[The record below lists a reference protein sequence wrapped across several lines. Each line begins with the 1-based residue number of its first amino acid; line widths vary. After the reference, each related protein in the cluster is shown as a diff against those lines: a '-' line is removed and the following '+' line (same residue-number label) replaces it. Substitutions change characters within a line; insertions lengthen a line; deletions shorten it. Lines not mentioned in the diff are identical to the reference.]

1 MLDERKVNL
10 NTKMALYDQKE
21 GKEDFKVSAYYR
33 KDYASVH
40 TIYSILWMTVGY
52 ILLIVLIGFAAMD
65 SLTANMTLS
74 VIVLLTGSIIIGY
87 FLVVFIGGVAS
98 HQFYNNKHQEARS
111 RVKKYNHHLIR
122 LLKMYEKEKR

>member
-1 MLDERKVNL
+1 MLDDRKVKL
-10 NTKMALYDQKE
+10 MTKMALYEQKE

>member
-1 MLDERKVNL
+1 MLDERKVKLMTN
-10 NTKMALYDQKE
+10 MALYEQKE

>member
-1 MLDERKVNL
+1 MLDERKVKL
-10 NTKMALYDQKE
+10 MTKMALYEQKE

-33 KDYASVH
+33 KDYASLH

>member
-1 MLDERKVNL
+1 MLDERKVKL
-10 NTKMALYDQKE
+10 MTKMALYEQKE

-87 FLVVFIGGVAS
+87 LLAGWLHISFIIT
-98 HQFYNNKHQEARS
+98 N
-111 RVKKYNHHLIR
+111 IR
-122 LLKMYEKEKR
+122 KPDRELKNTIII

>member
-1 MLDERKVNL
+1 MLDKRKVKL
-10 NTKMALYDQKE
+10 MTKMALYEQKE

>member
-1 MLDERKVNL
+1 MLDERKVKL
-10 NTKMALYDQKE
+10 MTKMALYEQKE

>member
-1 MLDERKVNL
+1 MLDERKVKL
-10 NTKMALYDQKE
+10 MTKMALYEQKE

-65 SLTANMTLS
+65 YIEKIGFTDMMVQEELLVTHTMEGIAKIPHVHVLGSKAPGNHTG
-74 VIVLLTGSIIIGY
+74 IVN
-87 FLVVFIGGVAS
+87 FLVDDV
-98 HQFYNNKHQEARS
+98 HP
-111 RVKKYNHHLIR
+111 
-122 LLKMYEKEKR
+122 

>member
-1 MLDERKVNL
+1 MLDERKVKL
-10 NTKMALYDQKE
+10 MTKMALYEQKE

-98 HQFYNNKHQEARS
+98 HQFYNNKHQEAIS

>member
-1 MLDERKVNL
+1 MLDERKVKL
-10 NTKMALYDQKE
+10 MTKMALYEQKE

-87 FLVVFIGGVAS
+87 FLVSAGSTIES
-98 HQFYNNKHQEARS
+98 T
-111 RVKKYNHHLIR
+111 
-122 LLKMYEKEKR
+122 

>member
-1 MLDERKVNL
+1 MLDERKVKL
-10 NTKMALYDQKE
+10 MTKMALYEQKE
-21 GKEDFKVSAYYR
+21 GKEDFKVSA
-33 KDYASVH
+33 DYASVH

>member
-1 MLDERKVNL
+1 MLDERKVKL
-10 NTKMALYDQKE
+10 MTKMALYEQKE
-21 GKEDFKVSAYYR
+21 RKEDFKVSAYYR

>member
-1 MLDERKVNL
+1 MLDERKVKL
-10 NTKMALYDQKE
+10 MTKMALYEQKE

-33 KDYASVH
+33 RDYASVH

>member
-1 MLDERKVNL
+1 MLDERKVKL
-10 NTKMALYDQKE
+10 MTKMALYEQKE

-52 ILLIVLIGFAAMD
+52 ILLIVLIGFATMD

>member
-1 MLDERKVNL
+1 MLDERKVKL
-10 NTKMALYDQKE
+10 MTKMALYEQKE

-65 SLTANMTLS
+65 SLTANMTLA

-98 HQFYNNKHQEARS
+98 HQFYNNKQQEARS